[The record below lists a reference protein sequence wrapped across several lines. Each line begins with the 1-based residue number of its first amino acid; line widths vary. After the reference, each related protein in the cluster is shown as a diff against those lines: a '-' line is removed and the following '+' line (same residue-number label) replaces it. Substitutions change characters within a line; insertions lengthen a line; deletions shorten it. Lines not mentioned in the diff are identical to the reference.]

1 MHVAGKWLKAACVSK
16 VSDLGFGFGC
26 GSAGGLFWKDRATYG
41 FLQPCVSAVISK
53 LPGCLRTRA
62 AGSLHASTPKATM
75 KILDIPQTGTLGTVV
90 SVRTRY
96 GQVRRPYVSPKNR
109 RTPAQV
115 RIRSNFGHVLALWG
129 RLTDEQR
136 TVWGRA
142 AEGYESRPRLG
153 QSGRLSGY
161 LLFVKI
167 NWTLAYY
174 GQAAVDTP
182 TERPI
187 FEPNVVDGLVIT
199 NAAGVI
205 ELKLRVALVPAAQ
218 MVVLGTRP
226 RGPGVSFAKHFAILG
241 LLPAPQDGYS
251 NITELFVARYG
262 LIPVGRRIFIRT
274 RQHLNGWEDLPK
286 QTTAIVPGA

>member
-1 MHVAGKWLKAACVSK
+1 M
-16 VSDLGFGFGC
+16 GFGRGL
-26 GSAGGLFWKDRATYG
+26 AGGLLWQDRASYG
-41 FLQPCVSAVISK
+41 FLQPCVSAVIAK

-62 AGSLHASTPKATM
+62 AGSLHASTPKAIM
-75 KILDIPQTGTLGTVV
+75 KILDIPQTGTSGTVV

-109 RTPAQV
+109 QTPAQV
-115 RIRSNFGHVLALWG
+115 SIRSKFGHVLARWG
-129 RLTDEQR
+129 QLTDEQR

-142 AEGYESRPRLG
+142 AEGYQSRPRLG

-167 NWTLAYY
+167 NSTLAYF
-174 GQAAVDTP
+174 GQAAVVTP
-182 TERPI
+182 TARPI
-187 FEPNVVDGLVIT
+187 FDSNVVDGLEIT
-199 NAAGVI
+199 NTAGVI
-205 ELKLRVALVPAAQ
+205 ELKLRVASVPAAQ
-218 MVVLGTRP
+218 VVVLGTRP

-274 RQHLNGWEDLPK
+274 RQHLNGWEDIPK
-286 QTTAIVPGA
+286 QTTAVVPRA